1 MSARMAGP
9 VSDLEQESLQVL
21 SWYAPTVTVVAF
33 LAVVGLVVVLARSST
48 ARYEF
53 ERNLPQA
60 RTREPALAGARAGDG
75 AGGGAG
81 GGADGAARRSLA
93 GGSAGE
99 AEPGASARATAVAA
113 GHPAG
118 RSAASRAQPAWWL
131 VDDLVDE
138 AADQPVLDV
147 VAGPFDDRID
157 AEWAALAN
165 GLAASVRP
173 EHGVLRADGGLAPRE
188 PAQARAWLGQLGR
201 ELARL
206 PEDWDAYLCDTDPLA
221 TLVVEVGAGL
231 VEAGLPLYDCSGI
244 AQQGADPTGGVCL
257 TPDPG
262 SGGIVVSWRAHD
274 RMCLQQVRG
283 RAVGSAVQVAM
294 TDALGE
300 VLARLGFAVRPAPW
314 GGGHLVT
321 GFDD

>member
-1 MSARMAGP
+1 MSTRMTGP
-9 VSDLEQESLQVL
+9 VSGPEQESLQVL
-21 SWYAPTVTVVAF
+21 SWYAPAVTVVAF
-33 LAVVGLVVVLARSST
+33 LAVMGLVVVLARSST

-53 ERNLPQA
+53 ERNRTEA
-60 RTREPALAGARAGDG
+60 RVREPAVAAAA
-75 AGGGAG
+75 AGGGPAG
-81 GGADGAARRSLA
+81 GAHRSVGA
-93 GGSAGE
+93 GGSAAE
-99 AEPGASARATAVAA
+99 AESGSARVAAVAS

-131 VDDLVDE
+131 VDDLVDL
-138 AADQPVLDV
+138 AADEPVLDV

-173 EHGVLRADGGLAPRE
+173 EHGVLRSDGGLAPRE
-188 PAQARAWLGQLGR
+188 PARERAWLGQLGR

-231 VEAGLPLYDCSGI
+231 VEAGLPLYDCSDLP
-244 AQQGADPTGGVCL
+244 APGADPTGGVCL
-257 TPDPG
+257 TPDPA
-262 SGGIVVSWRAHD
+262 SGGILVSWRAHD
-274 RMCLQQVRG
+274 RMSVQQVRG
-283 RAVGSAVQVAM
+283 TAVASAVQRAM
-294 TDALGE
+294 TDALGD
-300 VLARLGFAVRPAPW
+300 VLLRLGFAVAPAPW